1 MKTLVVGA
9 TSAIAQ
15 AVARL
20 LAQRGASFYLVARNE
35 ACTKAVMDDLLV
47 RGASSAHFEQMDA
60 NDLAAH
66 GPMLKRAAETLGG
79 IDTVII
85 AHGSLGNQHLCEQS
99 VDAMLSEISTNGLS
113 VLSLATLVGSYM
125 AERGCGTLVVLSSVA
140 GDRGRQ
146 SNYVYG
152 SAKALVT
159 TFLSGLRQRLHRRG
173 VTVIT
178 VKPGP
183 VDTPMTAGMEK
194 GRLWSEPAHVAAAI
208 VRAIDRRTSVVY
220 VPSYWRP
227 IMAVIRSIPE
237 RAFQRL
243 AL

>member
-1 MKTLVVGA
+1 MKVLVIGA
-9 TSAIAQ
+9 TSTIAK

-20 LAQRGASFYLVARNE
+20 LAQRGDCFYLVARNG
-35 ACTKAVMDDLLV
+35 ARTQAVADDLVV
-47 RGASSAHFEQMDA
+47 RGADGAYFEQMDA
-60 NDLAAH
+60 NDIAAH
-66 GPMLKRAAETLGG
+66 EPMLKRAAETLGG

-85 AHGSLGNQHLCEQS
+85 AHGSLGDQHVCEQC
-99 VDAMLSEISTNGLS
+99 VQAMMNEIATNGLS
-113 VLSLATLVGSYM
+113 VLALATLVGSYL
-125 AERGCGTLVVLSSVA
+125 AERGSGTLVVLSSVA

-173 VTVIT
+173 VCVIT

-194 GRLWSEPAHVAAAI
+194 GLLWSDPPRVAAGI
-208 VRAIDRRTSVVY
+208 VRAIDRRASVVY
-220 VPSYWRP
+220 VPGYWRP

-237 RAFQRL
+237 RAFRRL